1 MIEGTVNENYEQVL
15 ERIQASELQSPD
27 HREIRRM
34 LHGEDKLVV

>member
-1 MIEGTVNENYEQVL
+1 MIEGAVNENYE
-15 ERIQASELQSPD
+15 SPD